1 MEDLGHYKTIAAKTY
16 RCHFNP
22 LKNLAFAIGP
32 LPCLSIFF
40 EIKADNKQEAKEK
53 LAQAIGRGIFT
64 K

>member
-1 MEDLGHYKTIAAKTY
+1 MQDLGHYKTSAAKTY

-22 LKNLAFAIGP
+22 LKNLAFAMGP
-32 LPCLSIFF
+32 LPGLFISF
-40 EIKADNKQEAKEK
+40 EIKAGNRQEAKEK